1 MKRVVLAVF
10 LVISLQAV
18 AQNGSAAGA
27 SSNPKVRAITG
38 FVRLD
43 RANLSKAN

>member
-1 MKRVVLAVF
+1 MKRVVLVVF
-10 LVISLQAV
+10 LFISLQAV
-18 AQNGSAAGA
+18 AQSGSAAGA

-43 RANLSKAN
+43 RATY

>member
-1 MKRVVLAVF
+1 MKRIVLAVV

-18 AQNGSAAGA
+18 AQTVAAPAA

-38 FVRLD
+38 FVRLG
-43 RANLSKAN
+43 